1 MMNWY
6 PQPDSEPAQSWYCL
20 SSTAETGA
28 VDWAELVPA
37 KSHGVLLIG
46 LSALVQLGLTG
57 NGIVCFSSRKP
68 LRSHFSQG

>member
-28 VDWAELVPA
+28 VDRAELVLVE
-37 KSHGVLLIG
+37 SHGVLLIG
-46 LSALVQLGLTG
+46 LGAMV
-57 NGIVCFSSRKP
+57 
-68 LRSHFSQG
+68 